1 MTLFEIR
8 KIAESAGIALGQAAT
23 KLKLIRMIQLSE
35 GIQPCFATGLHKKC
49 KTLSCRWREDC
60 QVRDAL
66 VPEGSHI
73 ILNAKKRYETQN
85 ARLDAQKKKIKKL
98 MEVQIK

>member
-8 KIAESAGIALGQAAT
+8 KIAVSVGVVPDQPTT

-35 GIQPCFATGLHKKC
+35 ETRPCFATGLHEKC
-49 KTLSCRWREDC
+49 NTLNCRWREDC

-66 VPEGSHI
+66 IPGGS
-73 ILNAKKRYETQN
+73 RS
-85 ARLDAQKKKIKKL
+85 
-98 MEVQIK
+98 

>member
-8 KIAESAGIALGQAAT
+8 KFAENVGVVPGQAST

-35 GIQPCFATGLHKKC
+35 GNRPCFATGLHKKC
-49 KTLSCRWREDC
+49 NTLNCRWREDC
-60 QVRDAL
+60 QVRDAII
-66 VPEGSHI
+66 PEGSHI
-73 ILNAKKRYETQN
+73 ILSAKRRREPNN
-85 ARLDAQKKKIKKL
+85 ARLDTQKKKIKKH